1 VSRPGH
7 ICRPRTRPPALTLV
21 EAIISVLIVS
31 LMLTAALHTVGAA
44 RRAHARNADYARAAL
59 LAEALMSEIL
69 LRRYEEG
76 GGIGTLGLDAGEADM
91 PGRTG
96 YDDVDDYHR
105 LDDTPP
111 RDRLGNPLPGY
122 NGWSR
127 TVNVRV
133 VSGVSLL
140 GIVLVDSGVKE
151 ITVDVMRD
159 GGRLA
164 RLTALKTSQALRTFE
179 E

>member
-1 VSRPGH
+1 MSR
-7 ICRPRTRPPALTLV
+7 RRFAPALTLV
-21 EAIISVLIVS
+21 EAIISILVVS

-44 RRAHARNADYARAAL
+44 RTAHARNADYARAAL

-96 YDDVDDYHR
+96 YDDVDDYYR
-105 LDDTPP
+105 LSDAPP
-111 RDRLGNPLPGY
+111 RDRMGNPLPGY
-122 NGWSR
+122 EGWSR

-133 VSGVSLL
+133 ISGVDLL
-140 GIVLVDSGVKE
+140 GIILVDSGVKE
-151 ITVDVMRD
+151 ITVDVMRGD
-159 GGRLA
+159 ARLA
-164 RLTALKTSQALRTFE
+164 RLTALKTAHPLRSFGE
-179 E
+179 